1 MTMRRCIV
9 RTAVLEDAMAICDL
23 HKASVRGLC
32 AGAYSS
38 EQIEAWLA
46 PRLPD
51 DYRNAMTVGGETMF
65 VGLCARRIVGFSS
78 IKASMLI
85 GLYVDPDSGRGAGR
99 TLLQAAEDHARCDGV
114 AVLSLQAT
122 LNAVPFYERCGFSL
136 DRHGTVLRG
145 GLELHVVEMRKDLR
159 ANLRHLE
166 R

>member
-1 MTMRRCIV
+1 MLGCIV
-9 RTAVLEDAMAICDL
+9 RRVMLEDARAICDL

-32 AGAYSS
+32 AGVYSS

-51 DYRNAMTVGGETMF
+51 DYRNAMTVSGETIF
-65 VGLCARRIVGFSS
+65 VGQCAQRIVGFAS

-99 TLLQAAEDHARCDGV
+99 ILLQAAEGHARGEGV

-122 LNAVPFYERCGFSL
+122 LNAVSFYAGRGFSL

-145 GLELHVVEMRKDLR
+145 GLKLPIAEMSKTLR
-159 ANLRHLE
+159 ADL
-166 R
+166 

>member
-1 MTMRRCIV
+1 MLGCIV
-9 RTAVLEDAMAICDL
+9 RRAMLEDAVAICDL

-32 AGAYSS
+32 AAAYSS

-51 DYRNAMTVGGETMF
+51 DYRNAMTIGGETMF
-65 VGLCARRIVGFSS
+65 VGQRAERIVGFAS

-85 GLYVDPDSGRGAGR
+85 GLYVDPDDGRGAGR
-99 TLLQAAEDHARCDGV
+99 VLLQAAEGHARNDGV

-122 LNAVPFYERCGFSL
+122 PNAVPFYQRHGFSL

-145 GLELHVVEMRKDLR
+145 GLALPVVEMSKTL
-159 ANLRHLE
+159 
-166 R
+166 